1 MRNHTQKNIF
11 HFLWLID
18 ILSFT
23 PSEKVFDSHVF
34 VMDKVTGIFLR
45 KEVKELREKGASW
58 GLSKEQIDEA
68 ILRALGG
75 KHINFKSFLFFF
87 ILMKAEYI
95 HILSI
100 FWTLLI
106 DFMLNLR
113 VFLFLLSILTDIQA
127 YFDFRGWRINISI

>member
-1 MRNHTQKNIF
+1 MFFPKRQSGNLIKIVKYRPHPREEKEEALEDAQSYTKEYF
-11 HFLWLID
+11 PLYSDSLID

-75 KHINFKSFLFFF
+75 KRINFKSFLFFF
-87 ILMKAEYI
+87 ILMKAECI

-100 FWTLLI
+100 F
-106 DFMLNLR
+106 
-113 VFLFLLSILTDIQA
+113 
-127 YFDFRGWRINISI
+127 

>member
-75 KHINFKSFLFFF
+75 KRINFKSFLFFF

-100 FWTLLI
+100 F
-106 DFMLNLR
+106 
-113 VFLFLLSILTDIQA
+113 
-127 YFDFRGWRINISI
+127 

>member
-1 MRNHTQKNIF
+1 
-11 HFLWLID
+11 
-18 ILSFT
+18 
-23 PSEKVFDSHVF
+23 
-34 VMDKVTGIFLR
+34 MDKVTGIFLR

-75 KHINFKSFLFFF
+75 KRINFKSFLFFF

-100 FWTLLI
+100 FWTLSI
-106 DFMLNLR
+106 DFIPNLR
-113 VFLFLLSILTDIQA
+113 VFLFLVSILTDIQA
-127 YFDFRGWRINISI
+127 YFDFRG

>member
-1 MRNHTQKNIF
+1 
-11 HFLWLID
+11 
-18 ILSFT
+18 
-23 PSEKVFDSHVF
+23 
-34 VMDKVTGIFLR
+34 MDKVTGIFLR

-75 KHINFKSFLFFF
+75 KGINFKSFLFFF

-100 FWTLLI
+100 FWTLSI
-106 DFMLNLR
+106 DFKLINLR
-113 VFLFLLSILTDIQA
+113 VFLFLVSILTDIQA
-127 YFDFRGWRINISI
+127 YFDFRG

>member
-1 MRNHTQKNIF
+1 
-11 HFLWLID
+11 
-18 ILSFT
+18 
-23 PSEKVFDSHVF
+23 
-34 VMDKVTGIFLR
+34 MDNVTGIFLR

-75 KHINFKSFLFFF
+75 KRINFKSFFFF
-87 ILMKAEYI
+87 LILMKAEYI
-95 HILSI
+95 LIISI

-106 DFMLNLR
+106 DFILSLS

-127 YFDFRGWRINISI
+127 YFDFRG

>member
-1 MRNHTQKNIF
+1 
-11 HFLWLID
+11 
-18 ILSFT
+18 
-23 PSEKVFDSHVF
+23 
-34 VMDKVTGIFLR
+34 MDKVTGIFLR

-75 KHINFKSFLFFF
+75 KLINFKSFLFFF

-100 FWTLLI
+100 FWTLSI
-106 DFMLNLR
+106 DFKLINLR
-113 VFLFLLSILTDIQA
+113 VFLFLVSILTDIQA
-127 YFDFRGWRINISI
+127 YFDFRG